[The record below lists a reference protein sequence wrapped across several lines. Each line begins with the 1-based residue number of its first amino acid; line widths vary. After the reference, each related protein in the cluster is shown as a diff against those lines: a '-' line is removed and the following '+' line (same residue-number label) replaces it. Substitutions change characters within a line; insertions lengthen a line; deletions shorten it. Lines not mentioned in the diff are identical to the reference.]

1 MSSGKWFINKNE
13 TVNKDIENVFFK
25 KKQILELKNIETEL
39 KNSLEGSNRLD
50 QTEERIGKLKN
61 RSFAINQSEK
71 E

>member
-13 TVNKDIENVFFK
+13 TVEKGIENIFFK
-25 KKQILELKNIETEL
+25 KKQILELKNIATEL
-39 KNSLEGSNRLD
+39 KNSLEESNRPY